1 MFWFIFIAS
10 IYLTILVLVSIFRQK
25 PARQYRRVALV
36 IGNRAYPD
44 DEITKAFED
53 AKAVAYE
60 LDRLGFKVSE
70 EHDLGVEK
78 MRCVLRDFKHKASG
92 AAWALVYFSGH
103 GMELKGENWLVPID
117 AELKRSADL
126 QHQAVSLERVL
137 ECISG
142 ASKLRKRTAFSRWR
156 L

>member
-1 MFWFIFIAS
+1 MLKKQRS
-10 IYLTILVLVSIFRQK
+10 RHVLVYF
-25 PARQYRRVALV
+25 YRIDISDDFGSCFDISTKTRAAVSPGGVV

-126 QHQAVSLERVL
+126 QHQAVSLNAYWNAYPGR
-137 ECISG
+137 
-142 ASKLRKRTAFSRWR
+142 ASCGL
-156 L
+156 